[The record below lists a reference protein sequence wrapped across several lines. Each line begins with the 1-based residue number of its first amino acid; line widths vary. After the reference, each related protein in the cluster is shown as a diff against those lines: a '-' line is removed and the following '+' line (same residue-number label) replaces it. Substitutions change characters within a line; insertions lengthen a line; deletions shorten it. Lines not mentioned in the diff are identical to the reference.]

1 MLRLV
6 AGLGPATDGNISQD
20 GATIARLNLSRI
32 VMFQDPTLYPWLRG
46 RGLPGKTGWTESDLL
61 CRSGGAAVFATPSTL
76 PVGGMGA
83 LIAGMDAER
92 VRYVKGGFVH

>member
-1 MLRLV
+1 M
-6 AGLGPATDGNISQD
+6 GC
-20 GATIARLNLSRI
+20 
-32 VMFQDPTLYPWLRG
+32 RG
-46 RGLPGKTGWTESDLL
+46 RRGWTESDLL

>member
-46 RGLPGKTGWTESDLL
+46 RGLPGKTG
-61 CRSGGAAVFATPSTL
+61 
-76 PVGGMGA
+76 
-83 LIAGMDAER
+83 MDR
-92 VRYVKGGFVH
+92 VRSAV